1 MWVEGH
7 LQVLLV
13 TNQPAVF
20 QGHGPE
26 YQGAGEDEI
35 VLPAKVGEV
44 VFFIVVKGAWNY
56 FSSNWHISGVRNTSH
71 PVNANTVVHKLN
83 SIWGWQLCTSLIPKS
98 VEQMHHYPL
107 WKVASVSAQ
116 DVEHSTMSCLVI
128 FQFSWNTLLNVWDMH
143 S

>member
-1 MWVEGH
+1 VEGH

-44 VFFIVVKGAWNY
+44 VFFIVVKGA
-56 FSSNWHISGVRNTSH
+56 
-71 PVNANTVVHKLN
+71 
-83 SIWGWQLCTSLIPKS
+83 
-98 VEQMHHYPL
+98 
-107 WKVASVSAQ
+107 
-116 DVEHSTMSCLVI
+116 
-128 FQFSWNTLLNVWDMH
+128 
-143 S
+143 